1 MLLRDA
7 RDPIAFWQYAERYL
21 GVGTRSY
28 SSYAGDLDIDR
39 RYHPQLGEPNFA
51 LRTFVVP
58 AGPTNV
64 GGGSVTLPDW
74 YRRPDGFLLPVHP
87 EIESLVNLADLA
99 PGPVLDVVPSANA
112 RTVFVTR
119 MDGAPVEPHFVKL
132 HYPRR
137 LSRFTRRLRK
147 PDIELQVWAA
157 RELVAA
163 GLPVMPELG
172 GGWHPDGWGFLVR
185 ALDTGPG
192 FTVPLFSLYG
202 NDSGHPDD
210 PPLLRQ
216 LIDASGEPALSYVA
230 DRVVEPMVRM
240 WVRAALRTGCL
251 LETHGQNTLFRFTMD
266 GYSAVGYRDSATYV
280 DASRRPGRSLPPTN
294 VIPRDVPMPAEEVYS
309 LTYDSFMG
317 HHALS
322 YVAALVQA
330 FYGVR
335 PELLHEVARAAFA
348 SESSGL
354 VPMPSSTFYYDDALH
369 DNDHWKLVDTGRPP
383 RWR

>member
-1 MLLRDA
+1 MQLRDA
-7 RDPIAFWQYAERYL
+7 RDPIGLWQYAERYL

-28 SSYAGDLDIDR
+28 SAYAGDLEIDR
-39 RYHPQLGEPNFA
+39 RYHPQLGEPSFP
-51 LRTFVVP
+51 LRTYVVP
-58 AGPTNV
+58 AGR
-64 GGGSVTLPDW
+64 GGSLTLPDW

-87 EIESLVNLADLA
+87 EIEPLVDLAELA

-119 MDGAPVEPHFVKL
+119 MDGTPVPPHFVKL

-137 LSRFTRRLRK
+137 LSRFTRRLRQ
-147 PDIELQVWAA
+147 PDIELQLWAS

-163 GLPVMPELG
+163 GLPAMPDLG

-192 FTVPLFSLYG
+192 FTVPLFALYG
-202 NDSGHPDD
+202 QDAGHPDD

-240 WVRAALRTGCL
+240 WVQAVLRTGCL

-266 GYSAVGYRDSATYV
+266 GFSAIGYRDSAIYV
-280 DASRRPGRSLPPTN
+280 DASRRQRLGGGSLPPTN
-294 VIPRDVPMPAEEVYS
+294 VIPRDVRMPAAEVYS

-322 YVAALVQA
+322 YVASLVQA
-330 FYGVR
+330 FYGVP
-335 PELLHEVARAAFA
+335 PEQLHEVARAAFA
-348 SESSGL
+348 TSGP
-354 VPMPSSTFYYDDALH
+354 VAMPESTFYYDDALH
-369 DNDHWKLVDTGRPP
+369 EDGAWKLVDTGRPP
-383 RWR
+383 LWR

>member
-7 RDPIAFWQYAERYL
+7 RDPIALWQYAERYL

-39 RYHPQLGEPNFA
+39 RYHPQLGDPSFA
-51 LRTFVVP
+51 LPTFVVP
-58 AGPTNV
+58 AGR
-64 GGGSVTLPDW
+64 GGSLTLPDW
-74 YRRPDGFLLPVHP
+74 YARPDGGFLLPVHP
-87 EIESLVNLADLA
+87 AITPLVDLDGLE
-99 PGPVLDVVPSANA
+99 PGPVLEAVPSANA

-119 MDGAPVEPHFVKL
+119 MGEAAVPPHFVKL

-137 LSRFTRRLRK
+137 MSRFVRRLRR
-147 PDIELQVWAA
+147 PVIELQVWAA
-157 RELVAA
+157 QELVAA

-172 GGWHPDGWGFLVR
+172 GGWHADGWGFLVR

-202 NDSGHPDD
+202 GDAGHPDD

-216 LIDASGEPALSYVA
+216 LIDASGSSALSYVA
-230 DRVVEPMVRM
+230 TRVVEPMVRM
-240 WVRAALRTGCL
+240 WVSGVLRTGCL

-266 GYSAVGYRDSATYV
+266 GSTAVAYRDSVIYV
-280 DASRRPGRSLPPTN
+280 DAARRSGRSLPPTN
-294 VIPRDVPMPAEEVYS
+294 VIPRDVPMPAGEVYS

-322 YVAALVQA
+322 YVASLAEA
-330 FYGVR
+330 YYGVR
-335 PELLHEVARAAFA
+335 PAQLHEAARAAFA
-348 SESSGL
+348 SSASGL
-354 VPMPSSTFYYDDALH
+354 LAMPSTTFYYDDTLH
-369 DNDHWKLVDTGRPP
+369 EDGSWKLVDTGRPP
-383 RWR
+383 LWR